1 MAVCPRC
8 NANLPEG
15 TERCLVC
22 GYGLPGTAAESDDPK
37 PPEPVGKTGAGA
49 EEGTEPA
56 GVGFPATTQQGY
68 PSEADTAFLAA
79 DAGAPAWAP
88 GSEGTTVLQTTA
100 AEPPRRRFPINM
112 LLIVVVAAI
121 AIALLVFALTS
132 GSGSG
137 SNPPHSHTTTTV

>member
-8 NANLPEG
+8 NANVPEG

-22 GYGLPGTAAESDDPK
+22 GYGLPGTAAESEDPK
-37 PPEPVGKTGAGA
+37 APEPEAPAAASTG
-49 EEGTEPA
+49 ERTEPG
-56 GVGFPATTQQGY
+56 GVAFPATTQQGY
-68 PSEADTAFLAA
+68 PSAADTAFLPAA
-79 DAGAPAWAP
+79 AEEPGWAP
-88 GSEGTTVLQTTA
+88 GTESTTVLQTPA
-100 AEPPRRRFPINM
+100 VGPPRRRFPINM

-121 AIALLVFALTS
+121 AIALLILALTS